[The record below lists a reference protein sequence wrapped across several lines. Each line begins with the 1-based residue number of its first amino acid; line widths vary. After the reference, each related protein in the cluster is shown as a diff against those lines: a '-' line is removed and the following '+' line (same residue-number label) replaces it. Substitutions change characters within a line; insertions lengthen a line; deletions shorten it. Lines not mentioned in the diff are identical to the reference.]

1 MTVSAPI
8 IGLIATLGGAIVG
21 AIAAIYGP
29 SLLHKRQAE
38 EKTQENKAL
47 KNDAAIIRLVAL
59 RVAGKAWLNALRRVA
74 DDLSAGRIMNLDAF
88 DAEMN
93 PLGEELDRS
102 TYGLMV
108 DNTWVS
114 SAEPVFFP
122 NRKPQLLGDETTG
135 TAYTAVLTYLHAANT
150 SLRRDLRDGQVF
162 FSRIGIDIGL
172 GTNVITVGVSKAHQ
186 STEIII
192 LRHRLDGIEIR
203 LLRGIGRLNK

>member
-1 MTVSAPI
+1 VTVSAPI

-150 SLRRDLRDGQVF
+150 SLRRDLRDADSKEKEPG
-162 FSRIGIDIGL
+162 GI
-172 GTNVITVGVSKAHQ
+172 SKETLKALDDAERARAHLNTQ
-186 STEIII
+186 
-192 LRHRLDGIEIR
+192 LLAQIEKIA
-203 LLRGIGRLNK
+203 GRPAEVL